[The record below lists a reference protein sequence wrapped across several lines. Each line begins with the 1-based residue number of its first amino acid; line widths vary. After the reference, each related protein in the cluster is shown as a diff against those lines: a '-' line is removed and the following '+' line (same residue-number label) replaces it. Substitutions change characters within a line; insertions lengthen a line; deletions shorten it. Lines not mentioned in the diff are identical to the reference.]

1 MKNKII
7 IISGDPNSINSEV
20 IYKAWKKINNSIKKK
35 IYLIS
40 NFNLIKQQL
49 RKLNYHIRLEKVKDI
64 YEKSN
69 STNLK
74 IIDVFLNFS
83 NPFKIPKIQRSQ
95 FVIKSLNLG
104 HNLGLNHDVK
114 GIINCAINKNLL
126 NRKRIGVTE
135 YLAAKCKIKDS
146 SETMLLRNNTI
157 SISPITTHIDIK
169 QIHKNINSKLI
180 VKKVRT
186 INKWF
191 KKENKKKPK
200 IAILGLNP
208 HNAELRN
215 VSEEKKIIIPAI
227 NKLKRQSV
235 NVHGPIPAD
244 TIFIDEFK
252 KYDVIIVMFHDQVLG
267 PFKALFKYKACN
279 ITLGLKYLRVSPDH
293 GTATNL
299 IGKNKANIESFLECI
314 NYVNKTR

>member
-20 IYKAWKKINNSIKKK
+20 IYSIKKK

-40 NFNLIKQQL
+40 NYNLIKQQL
-49 RKLNYHIRLEKVKDI
+49 HKLNYNIRLEKVKDI
-64 YEKSN
+64 NDKSN
-69 STNLK
+69 SANLK
-74 IIDVFLNFS
+74 IIDVFLNFN
-83 NPFKIPKIQRSQ
+83 NPFKISKIQRSQ

-104 HNLGLNHDVK
+104 HNLGLNNDVK

-135 YLAAKCKIKDS
+135 YLAAKCKIKDN
-146 SETMLLRNNTI
+146 SETMLLKNDKI
-157 SISPITTHIDIK
+157 SISPITTHLDIK
-169 QIHKNINSKLI
+169 QIHKIINSKLI
-180 VKKVRT
+180 VTKVKT
-186 INKWF
+186 IDKWF

-215 VSEEKKIIIPAI
+215 DSEEKKIIIPAI
-227 NKLKRQSV
+227 NKLKKQSI

-244 TIFIDEFK
+244 TIFLDEFK
-252 KYDVIIVMFHDQVLG
+252 KYDVIVGMFHDQVLS

-314 NYVNKTR
+314 NYVNKAH

>member
-40 NFNLIKQQL
+40 NYNLIKQQL
-49 RKLNYHIRLEKVKDI
+49 RKLNYNVRLEKVKDI
-64 YEKSN
+64 NDKTN

-74 IIDVFLNFS
+74 IIDVFLNFN
-83 NPFKIPKIQRSQ
+83 NPFKISKIQRSQ

-104 HNLGLNHDVK
+104 HNLGLNNEVK

-126 NRKRIGVTE
+126 NKKRIGVTE
-135 YLAAKCKIKDS
+135 YLAAKCKIKDN
-146 SETMLLRNNTI
+146 SETMLLRNNKI

-180 VKKVRT
+180 IKKVRT
-186 INKWF
+186 IDKWF

-215 VSEEKKIIIPAI
+215 DSEEKKIIIPAV
-227 NKLKRQSV
+227 NKLKKQSI

-244 TIFIDEFK
+244 TIFLNEFK
-252 KYDVIIVMFHDQVLG
+252 KYDVIVGMFHDQVLG

-279 ITLGLKYLRVSPDH
+279 VTLGLKYLRVSPDH

-314 NYVNKTR
+314 NYVNKPR

>member
-40 NFNLIKQQL
+40 NYNLIKQQL
-49 RKLNYHIRLEKVKDI
+49 HKLNYNIRLEKVKDI
-64 YEKSN
+64 NDKSN
-69 STNLK
+69 SANLK
-74 IIDVFLNFS
+74 IIDVFLNFN
-83 NPFKIPKIQRSQ
+83 NPFKISKIQRSQ

-104 HNLGLNHDVK
+104 HNLGLNNDVK

-135 YLAAKCKIKDS
+135 YLAAKCKIKDN
-146 SETMLLRNNTI
+146 SETMLLKNDKI
-157 SISPITTHIDIK
+157 SISPITTHLDIK
-169 QIHKNINSKLI
+169 QIHKIINSKLI
-180 VKKVRT
+180 VTKVKT
-186 INKWF
+186 IDKWF
-191 KKENKKKPK
+191 KKRHKKKPK

-215 VSEEKKIIIPAI
+215 DSEEKKIIIPAI
-227 NKLKRQSV
+227 NKLKKQSI

-244 TIFIDEFK
+244 TIFLDEFK
-252 KYDVIIVMFHDQVLG
+252 KYDVIVGMFHDQVLS

-314 NYVNKTR
+314 NYVNKAH

>member
-40 NFNLIKQQL
+40 NYNLIKQQL
-49 RKLNYHIRLEKVKDI
+49 HKLNYNIRLEKVKDI
-64 YEKSN
+64 NDKSN
-69 STNLK
+69 SANLK
-74 IIDVFLNFS
+74 IIDVFLNFN
-83 NPFKIPKIQRSQ
+83 NPFKISKIQRSQ

-104 HNLGLNHDVK
+104 HNLGLNNDVK

-135 YLAAKCKIKDS
+135 YLAAKCKIKDN
-146 SETMLLRNNTI
+146 SETMLLKNDKI
-157 SISPITTHIDIK
+157 SISPITTHVDIK
-169 QIHKNINSKLI
+169 QIHKIINSKLI
-180 VKKVRT
+180 VTKVKT
-186 INKWF
+186 IDKWF

-215 VSEEKKIIIPAI
+215 DSEEKKIIIPAI
-227 NKLKRQSV
+227 NKLKKQSI

-244 TIFIDEFK
+244 TIFLDEFK
-252 KYDVIIVMFHDQVLG
+252 KYDVIVGMFHDQVLS

-314 NYVNKTR
+314 NYVNKAH

>member
-244 TIFIDEFK
+244 TI
-252 KYDVIIVMFHDQVLG
+252 L
-267 PFKALFKYKACN
+267 
-279 ITLGLKYLRVSPDH
+279 T
-293 GTATNL
+293 
-299 IGKNKANIESFLECI
+299 
-314 NYVNKTR
+314 

>member
-40 NFNLIKQQL
+40 NYNLIKQQL
-49 RKLNYHIRLEKVKDI
+49 HKLNYNIRLEKVKDI
-64 YEKSN
+64 NDKSN
-69 STNLK
+69 SANLK
-74 IIDVFLNFS
+74 IIDVFLNFN
-83 NPFKIPKIQRSQ
+83 NPFKISKIQRSQ

-104 HNLGLNHDVK
+104 HNLGLNNDVK

-135 YLAAKCKIKDS
+135 YLAAKCKIKDN
-146 SETMLLRNNTI
+146 SETMLLKNDKI
-157 SISPITTHIDIK
+157 SISPITTHVDIK
-169 QIHKNINSKLI
+169 QIHKIINSKLI
-180 VKKVRT
+180 VTKVKT
-186 INKWF
+186 IDKWF
-191 KKENKKKPK
+191 KKRHKKKPK

-215 VSEEKKIIIPAI
+215 DSEEKKIIIPAI
-227 NKLKRQSV
+227 NKLKKQSI

-244 TIFIDEFK
+244 TIFLDEFK
-252 KYDVIIVMFHDQVLG
+252 KYDVIVGMFHDQVLS

-314 NYVNKTR
+314 NYVNKAH